1 MAYGMVNMAENE
13 NTFVILQ
20 SLLTCVCVSE
30 RTRDRAAAASTERKQ
45 KARDPKAPISIW
57 NFEGRQ
63 QVTAQVWKGETPN
76 KGERESVSL
85 GDKE

>member
-1 MAYGMVNMAENE
+1 MAENE

-30 RTRDRAAAASTERKQ
+30 RTRDRAAASTERKQ

-57 NFEGRQ
+57 NFEGRRSKMAAALHNGSKIA
-63 QVTAQVWKGETPN
+63 TDLCKKMTHTPFSKKKN
-76 KGERESVSL
+76 
-85 GDKE
+85 

>member
-1 MAYGMVNMAENE
+1 MAENE

-30 RTRDRAAAASTERKQ
+30 RTRDRAAASTERKQ

-63 QVTAQVWKGETPN
+63 RRQQATRAKHPQHQRIRVLNAKEWPN
-76 KGERESVSL
+76 V
-85 GDKE
+85 